1 MNLKEHYN
9 LLYRESMYKIMSENY
24 KTDNLIDS
32 ETDRRLG
39 LTIVI
44 RPSAAVK
51 NNIQQFL
58 DELKK
63 IEPNQYYYPSS
74 DIHITVMSIIS
85 CYEGFEIDTIELPKY
100 IDLIQKCLITEN
112 INIQFKGL
120 TASDSCIM
128 VQGFMNNNYLNEIRD
143 NLRVA
148 FKNSNLEQSL
158 DKRYSIQTAHSTV
171 VRFKK
176 QFEKK
181 ESFLEIIEKYKN
193 FDFGS
198 FNVNKFELVSNDW
211 YQREE
216 FVRKLYDFEI

>member
-63 IEPNQYYYPSS
+63 NRTQ
-74 DIHITVMSIIS
+74 SILLS
-85 CYEGFEIDTIELPKY
+85 KFGYSHHCYVY
-100 IDLIQKCLITEN
+100 N
-112 INIQFKGL
+112 IL
-120 TASDSCIM
+120 
-128 VQGFMNNNYLNEIRD
+128 L
-143 NLRVA
+143 
-148 FKNSNLEQSL
+148 
-158 DKRYSIQTAHSTV
+158 
-171 VRFKK
+171 
-176 QFEKK
+176 
-181 ESFLEIIEKYKN
+181 
-193 FDFGS
+193 
-198 FNVNKFELVSNDW
+198 
-211 YQREE
+211 
-216 FVRKLYDFEI
+216 